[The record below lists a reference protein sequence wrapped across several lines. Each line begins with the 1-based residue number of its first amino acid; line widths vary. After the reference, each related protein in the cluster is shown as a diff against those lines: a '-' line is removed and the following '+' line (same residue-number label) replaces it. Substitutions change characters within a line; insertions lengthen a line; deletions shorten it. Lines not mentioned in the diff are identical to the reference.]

1 MTLGAAPGNIERSF
15 AVMTA
20 TARQPLLHLLHVNV
34 RVGSVSL
41 EELGMTIRAAE
52 KGKVEFMAEHYQA
65 EIRNPYRDLFCQM
78 AGTALGEPKS
88 TNLVVTQTAGLS
100 LFHLR
105 HSHRRILFADLEERI
120 MAESTVVPQLFQM
133 RIMRERDSPYTLSSY
148 GGTLVILCIQA
159 GRNNKQK

>member
-20 TARQPLLHLLHVNV
+20 SARQPLLHLLHVNV
-34 RVGSVSL
+34 RVGSVRL
-41 EELGMTIRAAE
+41 EEPGMTIRAAE
-52 KGKVEFMAEHYQA
+52 KGKVEFVAEHYRA

-100 LFHLR
+100 FLHFS
-105 HSHRRILFADLEERI
+105 HSHWRILFADLEERI

-133 RIMRERDSPYTLSSY
+133 RIMRERDRPYTLSAY
-148 GGTLVILCIQA
+148 GGALEILCIQA
-159 GRNNKQK
+159 DRNNKQK